1 MGMVQTIRQFFI
13 PSYRGNI
20 PKFFIYRVLYN
31 CMLFLPVWVIF
42 MQDKFGL
49 SLTEVTLNDSAFWL
63 TMALTEVPTGAVAD
77 TWGRKQSQVIG
88 MVIATA
94 SILAFALAPAYSLV
108 LLANSLWA
116 FGITFMSGADL
127 ALFYDTLRE
136 LGREEEYPKYRGR
149 LQASTLVAVAAS
161 SVLGGLIG
169 EFSLVSTFIITA
181 VLMAMGTGFLL
192 LLKEPPREKD
202 EESGET
208 LSYLRTLQVTFGAIR
223 SQPELLYA
231 LLFSN
236 LLPLLGGTIQVT
248 FMQPYAMSIGLP
260 IAALGVI
267 ALGLRASQFV
277 GALSTQRFTKW
288 LGEWGWLWTA
298 PVLVVAGVLSLGLF
312 DSLAGIVLFALTGFA
327 NSATRPLMERIIL
340 RQTPGAVRATILS
353 VDSLFYWILLAMVGP
368 VIGMIADRYDLQV
381 AFTSMG
387 IFFGLMLLMVL
398 LLWGREKRRVSAP
411 A

>member
-1 MGMVQTIRQFFI
+1 MRSIRQFFS
-13 PSYRGNI
+13 PSYQGNI
-20 PKFFIYRVLYN
+20 PKFFIYRILYN
-31 CMLFLPVWVIF
+31 FMLFLPVWVVF

-49 SLTEVTLNDSAFWL
+49 NLAEVTLNDSAFWI

-77 TWGRKQSQVIG
+77 TWGRKQSQMIG
-88 MVIATA
+88 MVIATG
-94 SILAFALAPAYSLV
+94 SILAFALAPVYSLV

-149 LQASTLVAVAAS
+149 LQASVLVSIAVS

-169 EFSLVSTFIITA
+169 EISLVSTFTITA
-181 VLMAMGTGFLL
+181 GLMVLATGFLL

-202 EESGET
+202 AESGET
-208 LSYLRTLQVTFGAIR
+208 LSYLKTLQVTFAAIR
-223 SQPELLYA
+223 GQPELLYA

-236 LLPLLGGTIQVT
+236 ILPLLGGTIQVT

-260 IAALGVI
+260 VAALGVI

-277 GALSTQRFTKW
+277 GALSTQRFIQRF
-288 LGEWGWLWTA
+288 GEWGWLRIA
-298 PVLVVAGVLSLGLF
+298 SVLVVAGVLSLGLF
-312 DSLAGIVLFALTGFA
+312 ESLTGIVLFALTGFA
-327 NSATRPLMERIIL
+327 SSATRPLMERIIL
-340 RQTPGAVRATILS
+340 RKTPGAVRATILS
-353 VDSLFYWILLAMVGP
+353 VDSLFYWILLAFVGP

-381 AFTSMG
+381 AFSSVSVFLG
-387 IFFGLMLLMVL
+387 IMLLLVL
-398 LLWGREKRRVSAP
+398 LLWGRVKRQMLEP